1 MRRLL
6 ADGFLYLLSVAA
18 PGAVGMMLLP
28 FTTRLLGPREF
39 GLVELCSALLL
50 VATSI
55 ATLELPQGLARFLPE
70 ARSPAERRAIGA
82 TTLVFCTS
90 SLAVAGLCVLLLA
103 AFVPAFAGLLP
114 GGPVIWIGAVLALVC
129 SGAQAVAIRHL
140 RWSLRPSLYFAAV
153 LVASLSTAGLVVL
166 FLLRWNRA
174 ASSVLCAQAGGS
186 LCSLAFVVRVTK
198 GELRPAWDGRVF
210 RHLCSFSLPLVV
222 SALGLLA
229 SSQTGRIMVAR
240 HIGLEDAG
248 RFGLAMRISTILGL
262 AASAFQMAV
271 SPMIYARYG
280 EPGSR
285 EWLASTMR
293 MLAFLGLTAWMLI
306 SDLSH
311 PIVALLAGPNYAAA
325 AQLVPILC
333 ALLLLGCFMA
343 LLPGLELRGRTR
355 TVAIVSL
362 STGAST
368 ILLTWLLLPRIG
380 LLGAAL
386 APLASA
392 VLQAACLAT
401 LSQRNYAVPHAWPRL
416 GGALVLASVLV
427 LQGWLS
433 PQLSGLLL
441 AAKLFSD
448 LCVALLIAWVLGIP
462 VELRAWMAK
471 NRRVPLG

>member
-1 MRRLL
+1 ML
-6 ADGFLYLLSVAA
+6 AVAA

-28 FTTRLLGPREF
+28 FTTRLLGPKEY

-50 VATSI
+50 IATSI

-90 SLAVAGLCVLLLA
+90 SLAVVGLCVVLLA
-103 AFVPAFAGLLP
+103 AFVPAFADLLP
-114 GGPVIWIGAVLALVC
+114 GGPAIWLGAVLALVC

-140 RWSLRPSLYFAAV
+140 RWSLRPSSYLGAV
-153 LVASLSTAGLVVL
+153 LVASLTTAGLTVL
-166 FLLRWNRA
+166 LLLKWNRA
-174 ASSVLCAQAGGS
+174 AASVLSAQAGGS
-186 LCSLAFVVRVTK
+186 LCSLAFVVLVTE
-198 GELRPAWDGRVF
+198 GELRPVWDWRVF
-210 RHLCSFSLPLVV
+210 RRLSSFSLPLVV
-222 SALGLLA
+222 STLGLLA
-229 SSQTGRIMVAR
+229 SSQAGRILVAQ
-240 HIGLEDAG
+240 HVGLEDAG

-271 SPMIYARYG
+271 SPVIYARHG

-293 MLAFLGLTAWMLI
+293 MLAFLGLTAWILI

-311 PIVALLAGPNYAAA
+311 PIVALLAGPSYAAA

-343 LLPGLELRGRTR
+343 LLPGLELRGRTP
-355 TVAIVSL
+355 TVAMLSL
-362 STGAST
+362 STGALT
-368 ILLTWLLLPRIG
+368 IILTWLLLPRIG

-386 APLASA
+386 APLVSA
-392 VLQAACLAT
+392 TLQIACLAT
-401 LSQRNYAVPHAWPRL
+401 LSQRNYAVPHAWSRL
-416 GGALVLASVLV
+416 GIALLLATVPV

-433 PQLSGLLL
+433 PQPLGSLL
-441 AAKLFSD
+441 AAKLLLD
-448 LCVALLIAWVLGIP
+448 LCAAVLIAWVLGIP
-462 VELRAWMAK
+462 IELRAWMDK
-471 NRRVPLG
+471 HRRSA

>member
-1 MRRLL
+1 M
-6 ADGFLYLLSVAA
+6 LSVAA

-28 FTTRLLGPREF
+28 ITTRLLGPREY

-70 ARSPAERRAIGA
+70 ARSPSERRAIGA
-82 TTLVFCTS
+82 TTLVFCAS

-103 AFVPAFAGLLP
+103 AFVPAFGGLLP
-114 GGPVIWIGAVLALVC
+114 GGPAIWFGAVLALVC

-140 RWSLRPSLYFAAV
+140 RWSLRPSLYLIAV
-153 LVASLSTAGLVVL
+153 LVSSLTTASLTVL
-166 FLLRWNRA
+166 FLLKWNRA
-174 ASSVLCAQAGGS
+174 AASVLSAQAAGS
-186 LCSLAFVVRVTK
+186 LCSLAFVIVVTR
-198 GELRPAWDGRVF
+198 GELRPTWDWRVF
-210 RHLCSFSLPLVV
+210 RRLCAFSLPLVV
-222 SALGLLA
+222 STLGLLA
-229 SSQTGRIMVAR
+229 SSQAGRILVAQ
-240 HIGLEDAG
+240 HVGLEDAG

-271 SPMIYARYG
+271 SPVIYARYG
-280 EPGSR
+280 DPGSR

-306 SDLSH
+306 SDLAH
-311 PIVALLAGPNYAAA
+311 PIVALLAGPSYAAA

-343 LLPGLELRGRTR
+343 LLPGLELQGRTR
-355 TVAIVSL
+355 IVAVLSL

-392 VLQAACLAT
+392 ALQTACLAV

-416 GGALVLASVLV
+416 GVAFLLAAVLV

-433 PQLSGLLL
+433 PQPPGFLL
-441 AAKLFSD
+441 AAKLFLD
-448 LCVALLIAWVLGIP
+448 LCVAVLIAWVLGIP
-462 VELRAWMAK
+462 MDLRTWMER
-471 NRRVPLG
+471 NRRAT